1 MSYLGINY
9 DHVEFENRA
18 KYSGY
23 DPVDNFQRPRVP
35 QRGRDCDGHGTHVAS
50 LAAGRTRGSAPK
62 ATIYSVCVLDCQ
74 GSAPY
79 SVIIDG
85 INDAVQKIKANG
97 RPSVIS
103 MSLGGGASRSTDDA
117 MRRAHSMGVTV
128 VVAAGNEEDDA
139 CFYSPAR
146 SSYVVTVGGT
156 ARGDGLYT
164 FTNGGRCVDIFAPGQ
179 SIPGANYRCNSCSIT
194 FSGTSMATPF
204 VSGVVAILLQ
214 RQPRLTPDQVKER
227 LISDSLKNVINF
239 SIFSSSMSSASPNR
253 LLHIASE
260 YFIVYV

>member
-62 ATIYSVCVLDCQ
+62 ATIYSVRVLDCQ

-146 SSYVVTVGGT
+146 SSYD
-156 ARGDGLYT
+156 RWRLLGDGLYT
-164 FTNGGRCVDIFAPGQ
+164 FTNASGQ
-179 SIPGANYRCNSCSIT
+179 SIPGYRCNSCSIT
-194 FSGTSMATPF
+194 FSG
-204 VSGVVAILLQ
+204 VRRGCL
-214 RQPRLTPDQVKER
+214 
-227 LISDSLKNVINF
+227 
-239 SIFSSSMSSASPNR
+239 
-253 LLHIASE
+253 
-260 YFIVYV
+260 